1 MAIVGLVLRTSRA
14 GVVTVLALALFL
26 AACGDDGGDSSSPGT
41 DPPTST
47 GSGCSFDGGRESVEL
62 APPTET
68 LLLTDVRMAGH
79 PCFDRI
85 VFEFEGVGPPGFEVG
100 YLENPP
106 TEDPT
111 GNPVDVAGAVFL
123 EIRMQ
128 SASGFDFEGNV
139 PSYDGPARLTPGD
152 TTYAREAVRAGD
164 FEAILT
170 WVVGLDE
177 VRDFTVS
184 TLADPTRVVVDVG

>member
-1 MAIVGLVLRTSRA
+1 MTRVSRRATVLA
-14 GVVTVLALALFL
+14 ACLALALL
-26 AACGDDGGDSSSPGT
+26 AGACGEDDSDSSSPGT
-41 DPPTST
+41 DPPASST
-47 GSGCSFDGGRESVEL
+47 GPGCTFDGGREPVEL

-85 VFEFEGVGPPGFEVG
+85 VFELEGVGPPGFEVG

-111 GNPVDVAGAVFL
+111 GNPVGVSGSVYL

-128 SASGFDFEGNV
+128 SASGFDFDANA
-139 PSYDGPARLTPGD
+139 PSYTGPTRLNPSD
-152 TTYAREAVRAGD
+152 TMYAREAVRTGD

-177 VRDFTVS
+177 ARDFSVS
-184 TLADPTRVVVDVG
+184 TLVDPTRVVVDVG

>member
-1 MAIVGLVLRTSRA
+1 M
-14 GVVTVLALALFL
+14 
-26 AACGDDGGDSSSPGT
+26 
-41 DPPTST
+41 
-47 GSGCSFDGGRESVEL
+47 EL

-85 VFEFEGVGPPGFEVG
+85 VFELEGVGPPGFEVG

-111 GNPVDVAGAVFL
+111 GNPVGVSGSVYL

-128 SASGFDFEGNV
+128 SASGFDFDANA
-139 PSYDGPARLTPGD
+139 PSYNGPTRLNPSD
-152 TTYAREAVRAGD
+152 TMYAREAVRTGD

-177 VRDFTVS
+177 VRDFKVS
-184 TLADPTRVVVDVG
+184 TLADPTRVVVDIG